1 MIRMLVLGGARGEND
16 ARPHPAQNAGQRDGM
31 GRPDFEVGVSIEF
44 NEFDRRAEEC
54 RGSPRFS
61 YALLGLAM
69 RSRFA
74 ARAHDEMRR
83 TPYKRLLRDHPAATE
98 LDVIWM
104 CAEGQHSQGV
114 RGGAQYRLHPI
125 VRSRPGGQ
133 K

>member
-1 MIRMLVLGGARGEND
+1 MIRMLILDEARGEND

-31 GRPDFEVGVSIEF
+31 GRPDFEVGVSIELD
-44 NEFDRRAEEC
+44 ELDRRAEER

-61 YALLGLAM
+61 DALLGLAV
-69 RSRFA
+69 RRRFA

-83 TPYKRLLRDHPAATE
+83 TPGKRLLHDHPAATE
-98 LDVIWM
+98 LDVIRM
-104 CAEGQHSQGV
+104 CAEGQHRQSV
-114 RGGAQYRLHPI
+114 RGVARCRLHLI